1 MSRTALV
8 TGASKGIGLAIAKH
22 LAKSGKTVVGVA
34 RSDPDEEFPGT
45 YYKVNLEDETSAVDT
60 LAMIV
65 DKHPVDI
72 LINNAGYSLPATAED
87 TTLPDFDK
95 QINVN
100 LRGALIC
107 SQAVIPGMKQRSFG
121 RIIHMASR
129 AMMGKEER
137 TAYGAAKAGLVG
149 FSRIWALELGPF
161 GITVN
166 AVSPGPIQTAL
177 FLRNHPPGSK
187 QYQELVDGM
196 PVRRLGVPEDIAHA
210 VSFLADD
217 DAGYV
222 TGQTIHVCGGM
233 TIGAPGI

>member
-45 YYKVNLEDETSAVDT
+45 YYKVNLEDETSVVDT
-60 LAMIV
+60 LAMIA

-129 AMMGKEER
+129 A
-137 TAYGAAKAGLVG
+137 
-149 FSRIWALELGPF
+149 
-161 GITVN
+161 TV
-166 AVSPGPIQTAL
+166 SYTH
-177 FLRNHPPGSK
+177 LR
-187 QYQELVDGM
+187 
-196 PVRRLGVPEDIAHA
+196 AHE
-210 VSFLADD
+210 
-217 DAGYV
+217 
-222 TGQTIHVCGGM
+222 T
-233 TIGAPGI
+233 

>member
-8 TGASKGIGLAIAKH
+8 TGASKGIGLSIAKH
-22 LAKSGKTVVGVA
+22 LAESGKTVIGVA
-34 RSDPDEEFPGT
+34 RSDPDEAFPGP
-45 YYKVNLEDETSAVDT
+45 YYKVDLEDDSTVVDA
-60 LAMIV
+60 LSDIV
-65 DKHPVDI
+65 SKHPVDI

-95 QINVN
+95 QISVN

-107 SQAVIPGMKQRSFG
+107 SQAVIPGMKERKFG
-121 RIIHMASR
+121 RIVHMASR

-166 AVSPGPIQTAL
+166 VVSPGPIQTAL
-177 FLRNHPPGSK
+177 FLRNHPPGSP
-187 QYQELVDGM
+187 QYQELVDAM

-217 DAGYV
+217 NAGYV